1 MSFFVSFT
9 LSTILGLCAVV
20 HEEYVVVDMSQ
31 PHDVV
36 GYKSVQIRQGV
47 VHFCNPFDEHRGK
60 MALSFG
66 DWIGSAV
73 DGDTI
78 RFEETNLTAIATYYD
93 HDCQFHWLD
102 KATFEN
108 IDNMPIPPGK
118 MSYRRYQDVET
129 NLVFAGGI
137 ELKTFPP
144 VRVRKTE
151 VSGTIVACIVPANP
165 IRFSQSVLDECFM
178 PSTANPMTRLTPQKF
193 YVLLSDGRKA
203 IGMVSKGN
211 TALRSFATGENLYIM
226 PSEMVGFSMITDGAF
241 PSEECL
247 DALAVDRLESDY
259 FQKRDGEGVVSVSP
273 AAIVGDVRSWV
284 VGGLCTLGF
293 TVFLR
298 FAKRRVRRKM
308 PKRVGKV
315 QRSRRRQRND
325 RRLNEQIERM

>member
-1 MSFFVSFT
+1 MSWVCKDCEVFLLLLVFT
-9 LSTILGLCAVV
+9 LSAILGLCAAAR
-20 HEEYVVVDMSQ
+20 EEYVVVDMSQ

-60 MALSFG
+60 MSLSFG

-78 RFEETNLTAIATYYD
+78 HFEETNLTAIATYYD
-93 HDCQFHWLD
+93 HDCRFHWLD

-108 IDNMPIPPGK
+108 IDNVPIPPGK

-144 VRVRKTE
+144 VRVRESE
-151 VSGTIVACIVPANP
+151 VSEAIAARIVPANP

-178 PSTANPMTRLTPQKF
+178 PSTANQRTRLTPQKF

-211 TALRSFATGENLYIM
+211 TALRNFATGENLYIR

-247 DALAVDRLESDY
+247 DALAVDGLERDY
-259 FQKRDGEGVVSVSP
+259 FQNRDGEGVVSVSP
-273 AAIVGDVRSWV
+273 VAIVGDVRSWV
-284 VGGLCTLGF
+284 VGGLCTLCF
-293 TVFLR
+293 TVLLKF
-298 FAKRRVRRKM
+298 VRKGIRK
-308 PKRVGKV
+308 KETKKLG
-315 QRSRRRQRND
+315 NT
-325 RRLNEQIERM
+325 

>member
-1 MSFFVSFT
+1 MSFFVLFV
-9 LSTILGLCAVV
+9 LSSMLGLCAVAR
-20 HEEYVVVDMSQ
+20 EEYVVVDMSQ

-60 MALSFG
+60 MSLSFG

-73 DGDTI
+73 DSDTI

-93 HDCQFHWLD
+93 HDCRFHWLD

-108 IDNMPIPPGK
+108 IDNMPIPLGK

-137 ELKTFPP
+137 ELQTFSPL
-144 VRVRKTE
+144 RVRTSE
-151 VSGTIVACIVPANP
+151 VSATIVARIVPTNP

-226 PSEMVGFSMITDGAF
+226 PSEVVGFSMITDGAF
-241 PSEECL
+241 PAEECL
-247 DALAVDRLESDY
+247 DALAVDRLERDY
-259 FQKRDGEGVVSVSP
+259 FQNRDGEDVVSVSP
-273 AAIVGDVRSWV
+273 VAIVGDVRSWV
-284 VGGLCTLGF
+284 VGELCTLCF
-293 TVFLR
+293 TVFLL
-298 FAKRRVRRKM
+298 FAKRRVWRKM
-308 PKRVGKV
+308 PKRAGEVR
-315 QRSRRRQRND
+315 RSRRRRRND
-325 RRLNEQIERM
+325 RRQNGQVEG

>member
-1 MSFFVSFT
+1 MWRHFRELRHAKASWVCKDCEVFLLLLVFT
-9 LSTILGLCAVV
+9 LSAILGLCAAAR
-20 HEEYVVVDMSQ
+20 EEYAVVDMLQ

-60 MALSFG
+60 MSLSFA
-66 DWIGSAV
+66 DWIDSAV
-73 DGDTI
+73 DSDTI

-93 HDCQFHWLD
+93 HDCRFHWLD

-108 IDNMPIPPGK
+108 IDNMPIPLGK

-144 VRVRKTE
+144 VRVRESE
-151 VSGTIVACIVPANP
+151 VSETIAVRIAPANP
-165 IRFSQSVLDECFM
+165 IRFSQSVFDECFM

-226 PSEMVGFSMITDGAF
+226 PSEVVGFSMITDDAF
-241 PSEECL
+241 PIDECL
-247 DALAVDRLESDY
+247 SALDVDK
-259 FQKRDGEGVVSVSP
+259 FQRDFFLKRDGEGVMHRSIGVI
-273 AAIVGDVRSWV
+273 AGDVRSWII
-284 VGGLCTLGF
+284 GGLCTFCFPVL
-293 TVFLR
+293 LR
-298 FAKRRVRRKM
+298 FCKWRVH
-308 PKRVGKV
+308 KRV
-315 QRSRRRQRND
+315 
-325 RRLNEQIERM
+325 